1 MNEQQLMTSTFDSEQ
16 PDIVKYTDYVPYI
29 NDLVKHMRKT
39 GHFSFRSFCKK
50 SGFKSPT
57 YLKWVMDEVRP
68 ISTKSVDRFADGLE
82 LGKREARY
90 LQLLVN
96 YKEAKDPNK
105 KKVYFEEILTRQE
118 RNNKD
123 QPYVKERYQ
132 YLSHW
137 YYVTIRELV
146 AHPDFN
152 DDPHWIQKKLG
163 NTVTIW
169 EVKNAMKTLER
180 LGLISKDEAGKWHQQ
195 DQELNMG
202 VEVESMAAFNYHS
215 EVLKISRDILM
226 QTSHEVRD
234 FSSVVSLI
242 DKDTFHAL
250 RQKMRDFQDEVIN
263 FLSEKEKL
271 QSEQSSKVMRE
282 LYMLNMQLLP
292 FTEFDDREFL
302 DKPKNNS

>member
-1 MNEQQLMTSTFDSEQ
+1 MSEQQQTYQTQ
-16 PDIVKYTDYVPYI
+16 QINHPDIIKYTDYVPYI
-29 NDLVKHMRKT
+29 NDLVKYMRHH
-39 GHFSFRSFCKK
+39 GNFSFRAFCKK

-68 ISTKSVDRFADGLE
+68 ISTKSVERFADGLE

-118 RNNKD
+118 RNNK
-123 QPYVKERYQ
+123 QSPFVKERYQ

-146 AHPDFN
+146 GHPDFN

-180 LGLISKDEAGKWHQQ
+180 LHLIVKNENGKWSQNE
-195 DQELNMG
+195 QELNMG
-202 VEVESMAAFNYHS
+202 HEVESMAAFNYHS
-215 EVLKISRDILM
+215 EILKISRDVLM
-226 QTSHEVRD
+226 QTSHEIRD

-242 DKDTFHAL
+242 DKDTFQEL
-250 RQKMRDFQDEVIN
+250 RNKMRSFQEDVIVY
-263 FLSEKEKL
+263 LSEKER
-271 QSEQSSKVMRE
+271 EQAETPSLKMRE

-292 FTEFDDREFL
+292 FTEFDDEEFL
-302 DKPKNNS
+302 EKNK